1 MEGNGDTSRGVSSA
15 KTNANLGGGDPGRGG
30 AVPPFKMRRIPKLPV
45 RKRLASSSDG
55 EEDAPSTLPNNSPL
69 ERRKDKHRSWWF
81 DEEKSAA
88 PRRIEESRRQ
98 RNRQYQGYHLPRDL
112 KVKLEDDAAEMR
124 FLRIRVRKQREEIQE
139 LDKERASSEVRHE
152 REVEE
157 RVEKVLEEARMRL
170 RVDFGEFRR
179 RILAGVEKRW
189 EEIKGEVLKDQE
201 NQATKIDQL
210 EREKEKLLE
219 EAALHDQQV
228 KRNNSLIQQ
237 LQDQLHQ
244 LIQLQLQHEQ
254 TLAEKSRLEGKIAEL
269 EKTAEE
275 TEKKLLEQNSDCDN
289 LRSTAR
295 EQSAKI
301 KDLEILCSA
310 KEDEIK
316 TLKQNNKAREERK
329 EKESARLKEE
339 MEEKLKRLE
348 KSVKELGESERNL
361 EESVKTLE
369 AEVEEKSWTIGG
381 QREQIRKKEAEAER
395 AEAKTQELKSALEER
410 GAEIRRK
417 REEVRRLRSEARDS
431 AEKFKQLRDALE
443 VCKDSPMIFP
453 PFLVLSHVFCVFFLL
468 SMIFFRCLTK
478 PLKRVKT
485 LLQHWPIL
493 FFFTRS

>member
-1 MEGNGDTSRGVSSA
+1 M
-15 KTNANLGGGDPGRGG
+15 
-30 AVPPFKMRRIPKLPV
+30 PPFKMRRIPKLPV

-69 ERRKDKHRSWWF
+69 ERRKDTHRRWWF

-139 LDKERASSEVRHE
+139 LDKERASSEVR
-152 REVEE
+152 
-157 RVEKVLEEARMRL
+157 RVEKAREEARLRL
-170 RVDFGEFRR
+170 RVDFGECRR

-189 EEIKGEVLKDQE
+189 EVIKGEVLKDQE

-219 EAALHDQQV
+219 EASLHEEEV
-228 KRNNSLIQQ
+228 KKNNSLRLQQ
-237 LQDQLHQ
+237 LQDQRHQ

-329 EKESARLKEE
+329 EKESARRKKE

-348 KSVKELGESERNL
+348 KSVKELEESERNL
-361 EESVKTLE
+361 AESVKTLK
-369 AEVEEKSWTIGG
+369 ADVEEKSWTIVG

-417 REEVRRLRSEARDS
+417 REVRRLRSEARES

-453 PFLVLSHVFCVFFLL
+453 PFLLLSHVFCVFFSALYDFFSLL
-468 SMIFFRCLTK
+468 DEAFEKSQDFVTTLANPFF
-478 PLKRVKT
+478 PPGVE
-485 LLQHWPIL
+485 
-493 FFFTRS
+493 S